1 MSETD
6 TPFDRIVPLE
16 GGHNFRDIGGYP
28 TADGRVVACG
38 LVYRSGTLSEL
49 SDRDHVVMDA
59 LGLAVIC
66 DFRST
71 RERERRPSRLPEA
84 ARYEIWSRDHP
95 MSAADLTEAMRR
107 PDATSD
113 SSRALMIA
121 AYRDLAYE
129 QVPSYQ
135 ELFRRIAYGPLPLMF
150 HCAAGKDRTGIA
162 AGLLLDLLGVA
173 RDQVLADYA
182 ITDRFF
188 ARGCELVAK
197 DPFGTRLAGINPRI
211 WEPMMRADPAY
222 LAAMFDTIETRHG
235 SGEGFIRDALGMDD
249 TAIAAIRA
257 RLLPGR

>member
-1 MSETD
+1 MID
-6 TPFDRIVPLE
+6 GAQPVDGMVPLE
-16 GGHNFRDIGGYP
+16 GGHNFRDIGGYL
-28 TADGRVVACG
+28 TADWRVVARG
-38 LVYRSGTLSEL
+38 LVYRSGTMSEL
-49 SDRDHVVMDA
+49 SDRDHAVMDA

-71 RERERRPSRLPEA
+71 RERERRPSRLPDA
-84 ARYEIWSRDHP
+84 ARYEIWTRDHP

-107 PDATSD
+107 PDATPET
-113 SSRALMIA
+113 SRGLMIE

-129 QVPSYQ
+129 QIPSYRA
-135 ELFRRIAYGPLPLMF
+135 LFQRIADGVLPLVF

-188 ARGCELVAK
+188 ARGCALIAK
-197 DPFGTRLAGINPRI
+197 DPFGTQLAGIDQRI

-222 LAAMFDTIETRHG
+222 LAAMFDTIEMRHG
-235 SGEGFIRDALGMDD
+235 SAEGFIRDALGLDD
-249 TAIAAIRA
+249 AAIAAIRA
-257 RLLPGR
+257 RLLV

>member
-1 MSETD
+1 MTNAAQQ
-6 TPFDRIVPLE
+6 FDRIVPLE

-28 TADGRVVACG
+28 ASDGRVVARG

-49 SDRDHVVMDA
+49 SDRDHATMDA
-59 LGLAVIC
+59 LGLQVIC

-84 ARYEIWSRDHP
+84 ARYEIWTRDHP
-95 MSAADLTEAMRR
+95 MSAGDLTEAMRR
-107 PDATSD
+107 PDATPET
-113 SSRALMIA
+113 SRILMIE

-129 QVPSYQ
+129 QVPSYR
-135 ELFRRIAYGPLPLMF
+135 ELFRRIADGPLPLVF

-162 AGLLLDLLGVA
+162 AALLLDLLGVA
-173 RDQVLADYA
+173 RDAVLEDYA

-197 DPFGTRLAGINPRI
+197 DPFGTKLAGIDQRI

-222 LAAMFDTIETRHG
+222 LAAMFETVEARHG
-235 SGEGFIRDALGMDD
+235 SGEGFIRDELGLDD
-249 TAIAAIRA
+249 AGIAAIRK
-257 RLLPGR
+257 RLLI